1 MASPSHITWADVHH
15 FTNLDG
21 VIRKSPP
28 EIELS
33 VPPLLKEI
41 IPIVTSRFRNM
52 TELEATVRVLSF
64 VTSIL
69 PNLPAYI
76 HVQLQPSVQ
85 NHPTVTDALIVR
97 ADDSNKQPLSFIEIK
112 KLEVY
117 TSLCVKGS
125 ATAQALREAHILC
138 GSDRPLPFVLTN
150 SQVWSFGL
158 VKKRGTKIDLLE
170 YFDVHIDERGQYGVE
185 LLLAALKSVLL
196 GKWPHESSD
205 SKETGAGPGPAKET
219 AA

>member
-1 MASPSHITWADVHH
+1 M
-15 FTNLDG
+15 L
-21 VIRKSPP
+21 R
-28 EIELS
+28 
-33 VPPLLKEI
+33 EI
-41 IPIVTSRFRNM
+41 IPIVTSRFQNK

-97 ADDSNKQPLSFIEIK
+97 ADNSSQQPLSFIEIK

-117 TSLCVKGS
+117 TSYCVKGS

-170 YFDVHIDERGQYGVE
+170 YFDVHIEAKNIGGSSSE
-185 LLLAALKSVLL
+185 AL
-196 GKWPHESSD
+196 PFY
-205 SKETGAGPGPAKET
+205 AGIYS
-219 AA
+219 